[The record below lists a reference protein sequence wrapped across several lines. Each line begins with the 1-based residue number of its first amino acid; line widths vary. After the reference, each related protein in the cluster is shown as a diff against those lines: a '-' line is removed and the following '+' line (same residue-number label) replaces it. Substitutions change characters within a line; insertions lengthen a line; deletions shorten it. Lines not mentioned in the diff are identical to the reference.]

1 MEQRHY
7 RVLHIFSGY
16 GGGISSLIINLI
28 ENKTDDFDFDVMA
41 FSYKNGEKFI
51 ERLEKV
57 GSNVFEM
64 PRPRV
69 DGYKS
74 FKNYV
79 EKVMTENQYDAVH
92 CHITGWSML
101 PFYRMAKKAG
111 IRNYFLH
118 AHTTTYDRKLDRLY
132 LVSGFNRF
140 INYKCASA
148 FFTCSDLAANYI
160 YGNYQRHRS
169 TYLIPNGIEKEKFVE
184 EITKQQREQYKNEFG
199 IKENETILLHVGRFS
214 PAKNHDFILELID
227 ALKRRGDEVKLL
239 FVGDGE
245 LLEDVKGKTN
255 SRGLQDKILF
265 LGRRLDI
272 SSVMQ
277 FSDIMILPSLYEG
290 LPTVAVECQATGTP
304 MLLADHIT
312 RQCDMGIGLLDF
324 LPIDTI
330 NLWLKAYDERKGKID
345 RNLAL
350 AAVEE
355 HGFTSKMAGQEYC
368 KRLKELIDR
377 MG

>member
-74 FKNYV
+74 FKSYV

-160 YGNYQRHRS
+160 YGKYQQIRP
-169 TYLIPNGIEKEKFVE
+169 TTLIPNGIAKELFSVE
-184 EITKQQREQYKNEFG
+184 ISDSDRQKYFREFG
-199 IKENETILLHVGRFS
+199 IDVEDVIILHVGRFNTQ
-214 PAKNHDFILELID
+214 KNHDFILDIAD
-227 ALKRRGDEVKLL
+227 ALEAKGYPYKMLLVGEGDRK
-239 FVGDGE
+239 
-245 LLEDVKGKTN
+245 EDIQGKCKSKGIN
-255 SRGLQDKILF
+255 NVMF
-265 LGRRLDI
+265 LGRRSDI
-272 SSVMQ
+272 SLLMQ
-277 FSDIMILPSLYEG
+277 LCDLMILPSFYEG
-290 LPTVAVECQATGTP
+290 LPTVAIECQAVGTP
-304 MLLADHIT
+304 MLLSTEIT
-312 RQCDMGIGLLDF
+312 RQCDMNMGLLKF
-324 LPIDTI
+324 LPIDMPDKWVQNIEDTCEHIPLEKALTI
-330 NLWLKAYDERKGKID
+330 ID
-345 RNLAL
+345 NN
-350 AAVEE
+350 
-355 HGFTSKMAGQEYC
+355 GFTAQQAGIRYC
-368 KRLKELIDR
+368 QALKKYIL
-377 MG
+377 